1 MGYMYV
7 LGDCWCCHRLFT
19 FSADRVPSIVV
30 DGQREP
36 VCADCIAI
44 ANVRRATAGLPA
56 IVVLPGAYEP
66 DEVGG

>member
-7 LGDCWCCHRLFT
+7 LGDCWACHRLFT
-19 FSADRVPSIVV
+19 FSAERVPSIVV

-36 VCADCIAI
+36 VCRDCITL
-44 ANVRRATAGLPA
+44 ANEQRKAKGMDL

-66 DEVGG
+66 DEVA